1 MLCRSEADRRGGAV
15 IRLPNRPEATVALPD
30 RHLGDLVGEELR
42 GLDPDEPFADA
53 LEATTGVPDLAYRSP
68 VREYVWFDPA
78 EENAGSGGETLPP
91 VPPGSEGTDDGA
103 PQGVG
108 DPAPGAR
115 AARQAGPR
123 RCLPGARSP

>member
-78 EENAGSGGETLPP
+78 EENAGSGGGTLPAL
-91 VPPGSEGTDDGA
+91 PPASEDTGDVA
-103 PQGVG
+103 QQGVG
-108 DPAPGAR
+108 DPDQGAR
-115 AARQAGPR
+115 DAAEGVPWR
-123 RCLPGARSP
+123 RL